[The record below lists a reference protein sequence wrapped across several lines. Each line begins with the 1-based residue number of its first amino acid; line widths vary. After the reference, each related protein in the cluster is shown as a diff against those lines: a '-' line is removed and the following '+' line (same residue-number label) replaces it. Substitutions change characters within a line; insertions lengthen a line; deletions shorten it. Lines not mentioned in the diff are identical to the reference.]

1 MHRQH
6 GRVEAAFEGAAVR
19 RRDFITLVGGT
30 AVTWPLIA
38 SAQQPAGPAR
48 LVGVLMGI
56 AASDPAAQSLVAE
69 FRDALTK
76 LGWTEHQN
84 LRIEVRWGSGDAN
97 KMKAFAKELVDL
109 RPDAILSQSTAATG
123 AIASETRTIP
133 IVFTIVADPIG
144 SGFAASLARPG
155 GNITGF
161 SNTDPAIGSKWVG
174 LLKEI
179 APRTD
184 RVALLANPATA
195 SALQSLSSSIQA
207 AASSLVVR
215 VSDASVREREEI
227 EGIFASQANN
237 GGGGVIVM
245 PGAFAVVNRE
255 PIIELAARYNVPT
268 IYPDLFFAESGGLIA
283 YGADFADEFRL
294 AAGYID
300 RILKGTKP
308 ADLPIELPTKFRL
321 FINLKAAKA
330 LGLTIPPT
338 LLTTA
343 DKVIQ

>member
-1 MHRQH
+1 
-6 GRVEAAFEGAAVR
+6 
-19 RRDFITLVGGT
+19 
-30 AVTWPLIA
+30 
-38 SAQQPAGPAR
+38 
-48 LVGVLMGI
+48 
-56 AASDPAAQSLVAE
+56 
-69 FRDALTK
+69 
-76 LGWTEHQN
+76 
-84 LRIEVRWGSGDAN
+84 
-97 KMKAFAKELVDL
+97 MKAFAKELVDL
-109 RPDAILSQSTAATG
+109 RPDAILSQSTSATG
-123 AIASETRTIP
+123 AVASQTRTIP

-155 GNITGF
+155 GNITGI

-184 RVALLANPATA
+184 HVALLYNPATA
-195 SALQSLSSSIQA
+195 SALQSLSSSIKA
-207 AASSLVVR
+207 AASSLAVLVN
-215 VSDASVREREEI
+215 DASVRGQEEI
-227 EGIFASQANN
+227 EGIFAAQAHNA
-237 GGGGVIVM
+237 GGGVIVM

-255 PIIELAARYNVPT
+255 LIIELAARYNVPT

-283 YGADFADEFRL
+283 YGADFAEQFRL

-308 ADLPIELPTKFRL
+308 ADLPIEQPTKFDL

-330 LGLTIPPT
+330 FGLTIPPT

-343 DKVIQ
+343 DKAIQ

>member
-1 MHRQH
+1 M
-6 GRVEAAFEGAAVR
+6 
-19 RRDFITLVGGT
+19 
-30 AVTWPLIA
+30 
-38 SAQQPAGPAR
+38 
-48 LVGVLMGI
+48 
-56 AASDPAAQSLVAE
+56 
-69 FRDALTK
+69 
-76 LGWTEHQN
+76 
-84 LRIEVRWGSGDAN
+84 
-97 KMKAFAKELVDL
+97 
-109 RPDAILSQSTAATG
+109 
-123 AIASETRTIP
+123 
-133 IVFTIVADPIG
+133 
-144 SGFAASLARPG
+144 
-155 GNITGF
+155 
-161 SNTDPAIGSKWVG
+161 
-174 LLKEI
+174 
-179 APRTD
+179 
-184 RVALLANPATA
+184 
-195 SALQSLSSSIQA
+195 
-207 AASSLVVR
+207 
-215 VSDASVREREEI
+215 SDASVREREEI

-343 DKVIQ
+343 DKLIQ

>member
-1 MHRQH
+1 
-6 GRVEAAFEGAAVR
+6 
-19 RRDFITLVGGT
+19 
-30 AVTWPLIA
+30 
-38 SAQQPAGPAR
+38 
-48 LVGVLMGI
+48 
-56 AASDPAAQSLVAE
+56 
-69 FRDALTK
+69 
-76 LGWTEHQN
+76 
-84 LRIEVRWGSGDAN
+84 
-97 KMKAFAKELVDL
+97 
-109 RPDAILSQSTAATG
+109 
-123 AIASETRTIP
+123 
-133 IVFTIVADPIG
+133 VFTIVADPIG

-155 GNITGF
+155 GNITGI

-184 RVALLANPATA
+184 RVALLTNPATA

-207 AASSLVVR
+207 AASSLAVL
-215 VSDASVREREEI
+215 VSDASVRDQKEI
-227 EGIFASQANN
+227 EGIFASQAHNA
-237 GGGGVIVM
+237 GGGVIVM
-245 PGAFAVVNRE
+245 PGAFVAVNRE
-255 PIIELAARYNVPT
+255 LIIELAARYNVP
-268 IYPDLFFAESGGLIA
+268 SLIA
-283 YGADFADEFRL
+283 YGADFADQFRL

-308 ADLPIELPTKFRL
+308 ADLPIEQPTKFGL

>member
-1 MHRQH
+1 MK
-6 GRVEAAFEGAAVR
+6 R
-19 RRDFITLVGGT
+19 REFITLIGGA
-30 AVTWPLIA
+30 AVTWPPIA
-38 SAQQPAGPAR
+38 RAQQPSGSAR

-56 AASDPAAQSLVAE
+56 APSDPAAQSLVAE

-76 LGWTEHQN
+76 SGWIEGQN
-84 LRIEVRWGSGDAN
+84 LRIDVRWGAGDAN
-97 KMKAFAKELVDL
+97 RMKAFAKELVDL
-109 RPDAILSQSTAATG
+109 RPDAILSQSTSATTAA
-123 AIASETRTIP
+123 ASETRTIP

-155 GNITGF
+155 GHITGI

-207 AASSLVVR
+207 AASSLAVL
-215 VSDASVREREEI
+215 VSDASVRDREEI
-227 EGIFASQANN
+227 EGIFAAQAQNA
-237 GGGGVIVM
+237 GGGVIVM

-255 PIIELAARYNVPT
+255 LIIDLAARYKVPT

-283 YGADFADEFRL
+283 YGANFAEQFRL
-294 AAGYID
+294 AAGYVD

-308 ADLPIELPTKFRL
+308 ADLPIEQPTKFDL
-321 FINLKAAKA
+321 FINLAAAKA
-330 LGLTIPPT
+330 LGMTIPPGVLAIT
-338 LLTTA
+338 
-343 DKVIQ
+343 DKVIE

>member
-1 MHRQH
+1 M
-6 GRVEAAFEGAAVR
+6 
-19 RRDFITLVGGT
+19 
-30 AVTWPLIA
+30 
-38 SAQQPAGPAR
+38 
-48 LVGVLMGI
+48 
-56 AASDPAAQSLVAE
+56 
-69 FRDALTK
+69 
-76 LGWTEHQN
+76 
-84 LRIEVRWGSGDAN
+84 
-97 KMKAFAKELVDL
+97 
-109 RPDAILSQSTAATG
+109 
-123 AIASETRTIP
+123 
-133 IVFTIVADPIG
+133 FTIVADPIG

-300 RILKGTKP
+300 RILKGTG
-308 ADLPIELPTKFRL
+308 AS
-321 FINLKAAKA
+321 
-330 LGLTIPPT
+330 
-338 LLTTA
+338 
-343 DKVIQ
+343 